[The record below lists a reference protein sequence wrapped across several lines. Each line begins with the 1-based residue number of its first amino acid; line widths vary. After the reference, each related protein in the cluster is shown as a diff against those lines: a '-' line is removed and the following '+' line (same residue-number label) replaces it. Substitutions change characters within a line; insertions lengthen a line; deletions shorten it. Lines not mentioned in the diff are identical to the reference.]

1 MIMLMRESIQVQQI
15 RCERCVNRMA
25 QALAP
30 LKGLHEARVEMGTSS
45 VIVAYEDAL
54 REQLD
59 AAITGAGFTIV
70 ERTELAATI

>member
-1 MIMLMRESIQVQQI
+1 MRESIQVQQI

-30 LKGLHEARVEMGTSS
+30 LKGLREARVEMGTSS
-45 VIVAYEDAL
+45 VVVEYDDDM

-59 AAITGAGFTIV
+59 GALTGAGFTIV
-70 ERTELAATI
+70 ERTALPA